1 MDKAYNHSHLLLHVT
16 RVVWALWV
24 LWRDRDWERNTSST
38 STRTRGT
45 MVPTRTIG
53 TPRKAGWTLRPGET
67 WVNHRAGA
75 QPGRR
80 HRLDTFLVKTAS
92 LQIVIILRNN
102 HLLHWLAWKKH
113 RPIAWKASVQLVART
128 LQKEII
134 CLNNRVHKVYEDM
147 NHFWS
152 WQLGYQRQTD
162 LKKPQDF
169 KSTLSGDIRL
179 ALCKCLITFANMI
192 KSLSTNQ
199 ITNSS

>member
-16 RVVWALWV
+16 WVVWALWV

-45 MVPTRTIG
+45 MVPTRSIG

-113 RPIAWKASVQLVART
+113 RPITRKASVQLVART
-128 LQKEII
+128 LRKEII
-134 CLNNRVHKVYEDM
+134 WRIVSTKFVKMWIIC
-147 NHFWS
+147 
-152 WQLGYQRQTD
+152 YQENMFSFLTTRLLETD
-162 LKKPQDF
+162 GLEKAP
-169 KSTLSGDIRL
+169 RL
-179 ALCKCLITFANMI
+179 
-192 KSLSTNQ
+192 
-199 ITNSS
+199 